1 MDYSAVLS
9 LFAPPKLDGI
19 KKLLCVQPHPD
30 DNEIGMGGIIAL
42 LTKRGVQ
49 VDYLTVTDG
58 SLGDTGIPYGDE
70 RLVEVRKR
78 ELEMSGRALGVSS
91 FHYFSIPDGTLKDP
105 GDLARRISQLLR
117 EERYDAVAAPDPWN
131 SYEAHLDHVVT
142 GKAVA
147 QAAISCSL
155 KKYPENTDT
164 QPLSLSAVLFYFT
177 SKPNTFFDISEEF
190 ERKMGAVAMHASQIS
205 GEMLQ
210 LYGGYFKW
218 RGERISGKEGVIM
231 EGVKALLP
239 LHLHCIPE
247 AEGI

>member
-1 MDYSAVLS
+1 MDYSAILS
-9 LFAPPKLDGI
+9 LFAPPKLDGV

-30 DNEIGMGGIIAL
+30 DNEIGMGGIISL
-42 LTKRGVQ
+42 LTKKGVQ

-58 SLGDTGIPYGDE
+58 SLGDNGIPYNGQCLKD
-70 RLVEVRKR
+70 VRR
-78 ELEMSGRALGVSS
+78 EETENAGRALGVTS
-91 FHYFSIPDGTLKDP
+91 FHYFSIPDGTLSDVGELSRKIAE
-105 GDLARRISQLLR
+105 LIRR
-117 EERYDAVAAPDPWN
+117 ERYDAVACPDPWN
-131 SYEAHLDHVVT
+131 SYEAHTDHIVT

-155 KKYPENTDT
+155 MHYPENTKT
-164 QPLSLSAVLFYFT
+164 MPLSLSAVLFYF
-177 SKPNTFFDISEEF
+177 SSRPNTYFDITEEF
-190 ERKMGAVAMHASQIS
+190 ERKMGSIALHRSQIN
-205 GEMLQ
+205 EETLM

-218 RGERISGKEGVIM
+218 RGERMSGKEGVIM

>member
-1 MDYSAVLS
+1 MDNSAILS

-30 DNEIGMGGIIAL
+30 DNEIGMGGIISL

-58 SLGDTGIPYGDE
+58 ALGDIGIPYGE
-70 RLVEVRKR
+70 ESLVQVRKR
-78 ELEMSGRALGVSS
+78 EAEMAGKALGVST
-91 FHYFSIPDGTLKDP
+91 FHYFSIPDGTLSDI
-105 GDLARRISQLLR
+105 GALSRQIAELVRR
-117 EERYDAVAAPDPWN
+117 ERYDAIAAPDPWN
-131 SYEAHLDHVVT
+131 SYEAHNDHVVT

-155 KKYPENTDT
+155 LHYPENTET
-164 QPLSLSAVLFYFT
+164 LPLSLSAVLFYFT
-177 SKPNTFFDISEEF
+177 ARPNTYFDITEEF
-190 ERKMGAVAMHASQIS
+190 ERKMGAVSLHASQITPD
-205 GEMLQ
+205 MLN

-218 RGERISGKEGVIM
+218 RGERMSGKEGVIM
-231 EGVKALLP
+231 EGVKTLMP

>member
-1 MDYSAVLS
+1 MDDSAILS

-30 DNEIGMGGIIAL
+30 DNEIGMGGIISL
-42 LTKRGVQ
+42 LTKKGVE

-58 SLGDTGIPYGDE
+58 SLGDIGIPYGHESLKD
-70 RLVEVRKR
+70 VRKR
-78 ELEMSGRALGVSS
+78 ETEMVGKALGVSS
-91 FHYFSIPDGTLKDP
+91 FYYFSIPDGTLSDVGMLSRKIAE
-105 GDLARRISQLLR
+105 LVRKN
-117 EERYDAVAAPDPWN
+117 RYDAIASPDPWN
-131 SYEAHLDHVVT
+131 SYEAHTDHIVT

-155 KKYPENTDT
+155 KKYPEETDT
-164 QPLSLSAVLFYFT
+164 LPLSLSAVLFYFT
-177 SKPNTFFDISEEF
+177 SRPNTFFDITEEF
-190 ERKMGAVAMHASQIS
+190 GRKMGAVSLHASQINE
-205 GEMLQ
+205 EMLQ

-218 RGERISGKEGVIM
+218 RGERMSGKEGVIM

-247 AEGI
+247 ASEI